1 MTTLRALVLGCSLK
15 ASPALSSSELLGREV
30 LAALA
35 DHDVD
40 GELIRI
46 VDHRVHFGVSTDE
59 GDGDEW
65 PAIRAKILDAQIL
78 PLHDRQDTP

>member
-1 MTTLRALVLGCSLK
+1 
-15 ASPALSSSELLGREV
+15 
-30 LAALA
+30 
-35 DHDVD
+35 
-40 GELIRI
+40 
-46 VDHRVHFGVSTDE
+46 VHFGVSTDE